1 MSELGLVTDKGKV
14 VWGNKISSNF
24 TYKDDIFFALLLIV
38 FPVLTPAGKYAQV
51 TNNPENDGCINA
63 VLLV

>member
-1 MSELGLVTDKGKV
+1 MIKVNILSKGHMYPFSLA
-14 VWGNKISSNF
+14 NISNC
-24 TYKDDIFFALLLIV
+24 
-38 FPVLTPAGKYAQV
+38 PVLFPLGKYAQV

>member
-1 MSELGLVTDKGKV
+1 MCEPPVCLRV
-14 VWGNKISSNF
+14 VSTTVLNII
-24 TYKDDIFFALLLIV
+24 TIIV
-38 FPVLTPAGKYAQV
+38 FTGKYAQV

>member
-1 MSELGLVTDKGKV
+1 VAAAVEHAVANPRSRG
-14 VWGNKISSNF
+14 
-24 TYKDDIFFALLLIV
+24 
-38 FPVLTPAGKYAQV
+38 PQV

>member
-1 MSELGLVTDKGKV
+1 MFAKV
-14 VWGNKISSNF
+14 VVCMYVYVMIEWS
-24 TYKDDIFFALLLIV
+24 LLD
-38 FPVLTPAGKYAQV
+38 AGKYAQV